1 MGWRRGLALLG
12 RLARANL
19 SKASLSACCKAKPQS
34 DKRRAGYACLS
45 SILYQLDITSQ
56 AEGREDTARWE
67 GRREGDVKSCFSEYP
82 YRYLEQNKKHQPKL
96 ICPLEIISRPMLLS
110 HEMLVVIGK
119 LYKTGQEGM

>member
-1 MGWRRGLALLG
+1 MHVYQVYCINLISPRRQ
-12 RLARANL
+12 
-19 SKASLSACCKAKPQS
+19 KAGKIPRVGK
-34 DKRRAGYACLS
+34 D
-45 SILYQLDITSQ
+45 
-56 AEGREDTARWE
+56 EGK
-67 GRREGDVKSCFSEYP
+67 DVKSCFSEYP